1 MCRLSS
7 ATTSVGRREAEKIVS
22 VVGVASGGGV
32 GSSGGVSVEMIAVSL
47 LPSLLSPLSS
57 SDVDDAD
64 EKNPS

>member
-22 VVGVASGGGV
+22 VAWGGGV

-57 SDVDDAD
+57 SDVDDAE